1 MTDISFSKKK
11 HQLLMDIF
19 QTYFLIPWRKNVVHT
34 LQPRNTRVAI
44 KLNKVAQTK
53 QMKQILAK
61 PPSVIQRS
69 IPSSRHEM
77 NRKDALSITSA
88 GVA

>member
-11 HQLLMDIF
+11 HQMDIF
-19 QTYFLIPWRKNVVHT
+19 QTYFLLPWRKNVVHT